1 MMTDH
6 EIKQTNDFVRA
17 MEIILRHEDP
27 EQLKELEEYCQHRI
41 KQLEAENETQ
51 AFM

>member
-1 MMTDH
+1 MLTDH
-6 EIKQTNDFVRA
+6 EIKQTTDYVKA
-17 MEIILRHEDP
+17 MEIILRQEDI
-27 EQLKELEEYCQHRI
+27 EALQELIEYCQHRI

>member
-1 MMTDH
+1 MVDDF
-6 EIKQTNDFVRA
+6 EIKQTNDYIRA

-27 EQLKELEEYCQHRI
+27 EQLKDLEWFCQHRI
-41 KQLEAENETQ
+41 KQLEVENETQ